1 MQHKHQNKLFVQTPP
16 TTHSPHPRMG
26 KVLNNFLRPPIT
38 HADGNDILMGILELV
53 LYSGRWRDLRNLGDC
68 LDGRLFA
75 PCRCPSQRGT
85 EYEGARPKRHRQPKR
100 YRICTTDDTDLGC
113 YQLFDVGSLLKLSN
127 DNRIVL

>member
-75 PCRCPSQRGT
+75 PRRWPAQRGT
-85 EYEGARPKRHRQPKR
+85 EY
-100 YRICTTDDTDLGC
+100 
-113 YQLFDVGSLLKLSN
+113 N
-127 DNRIVL
+127 M